1 MLIFLMDIVYIS
13 YYNEIYLPIYIYFFF
28 EIITLKFTFLRK
40 ISFTNVKN
48 EIGIQLLNNL

>member
-13 YYNEIYLPIYIYFFF
+13 YYNEIYLPIYFFFF

-40 ISFTNVKN
+40 ITFTNVKN